1 MSFRTFFQRN
11 EREHA
16 SRFVCQRDFGLEEQ
30 MFLQRNAAAFSM
42 CQKVSVYAR
51 NVAFTKSACLFIFC
65 SEEVAL
71 YMQIEKNIAA
81 TLQRKMKAAG
91 KTKLEFS
98 KELGIPRSTFQEYL
112 KGDKCLRSDSIEELA
127 KSLSIS
133 PAQLISGP

>member
-42 CQKVSVYAR
+42 CQKASVYAR
-51 NVAFTKSACLFIFC
+51 IVAFTKSACLFIFC

-112 KGDKCLRSDSIEELA
+112 KGDQMSALRFY
-127 KSLSIS
+127 
-133 PAQLISGP
+133 

>member
-1 MSFRTFFQRN
+1 MKQGSMSFRTFFQRN

-51 NVAFTKSACLFIFC
+51 IVAFTKSACLFIFC

-112 KGDKCLRSDSIEELA
+112 KGDKCLRIRSRRSQNA
-127 KSLSIS
+127 WIS
-133 PAQLISGP
+133 HRHS